1 MVTDWQLSFLTNSRS
16 QFHVQTEEARVE
28 LIYESKHLLLMYRL
42 RLKQNRIQTAT
53 TRKVLFIANKSL
65 KIKIKFRKTLA
76 IFNNVMHDNWV
87 KKQI

>member
-16 QFHVQTEEARVE
+16 QSHVKTEEARVE